1 MLLWTNWPVIKEA
14 KAQLVLITKRKQN
27 LEVNFYFIRVH
38 VEKLRNVN
46 MKLRAKLKELNNL
59 LQKQIERK
67 SLSPSKVG
75 GDGRGSPSPN
85 KNHGATSE
93 AY

>member
-14 KAQLVLITKRKQN
+14 KAQLVLITKRKWN
-27 LEVNFYFIRVH
+27 LEVNLYFIRVH

-59 LQKQIERK
+59 L
-67 SLSPSKVG
+67 
-75 GDGRGSPSPN
+75 
-85 KNHGATSE
+85 
-93 AY
+93 